1 MPLPFPERPPI
12 PEHPGASRFPKN
24 LRDLIG
30 WTADQVEQE
39 IGPPDSAHPGN
50 YWFAKTEE
58 DNLGKTYTRDS
69 KGKIHPQHCFGPG
82 VPQGIELGQDY
93 TVWRFANIGH
103 RTVCLVYLVKR
114 PGGMTVFD
122 VNAYPADAIF

>member
-30 WTADQVEQE
+30 WTADRVKKE
-39 IGPPDSAHPGN
+39 IGAPDSEYPGD
-50 YWFAKTEE
+50 YWFAKTEG
-58 DNLGKTYTRDS
+58 DALGKTYMRHADGEIRPTHR
-69 KGKIHPQHCFGPG
+69 FGPRA
-82 VPQGIELGQDY
+82 PEGIELGQKY
-93 TVWRFANIGH
+93 TVWRYANIGH
-103 RTVCLVYLVKR
+103 RTVCLVYLVKQ

-122 VNAYPADAIF
+122 VNAYSADAIF